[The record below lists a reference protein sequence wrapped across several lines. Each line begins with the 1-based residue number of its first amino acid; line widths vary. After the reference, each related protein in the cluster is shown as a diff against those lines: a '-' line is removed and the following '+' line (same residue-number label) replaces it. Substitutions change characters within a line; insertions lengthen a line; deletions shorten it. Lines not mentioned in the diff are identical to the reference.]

1 MPDILVGLQR
11 HAAGACMSYRNSISI
26 RYIHASMPRLQWQA
40 VVHSMRITIIWEW
53 EHVLLLPWYEVPA
66 MCDASDCR
74 F

>member
-1 MPDILVGLQR
+1 MPDILVGLQWYD
-11 HAAGACMSYRNSISI
+11 AGCGMSYRNSISMLN
-26 RYIHASMPRLQWQA
+26 IHASMPRLQWQA
-40 VVHSMRITIIWEW
+40 VVLSMRITIIWEW